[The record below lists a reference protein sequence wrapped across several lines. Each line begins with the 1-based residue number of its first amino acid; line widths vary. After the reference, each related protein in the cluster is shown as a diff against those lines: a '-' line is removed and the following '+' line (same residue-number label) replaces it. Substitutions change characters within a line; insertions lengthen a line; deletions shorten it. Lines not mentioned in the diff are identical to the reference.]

1 MFDPHP
7 PWSPM
12 HPAIPAGA
20 GLRQAYRTLL
30 RRPNVV
36 GCYVGRKVVA
46 GRPTSELSVVAC
58 VNEKLPA
65 AELAPAE
72 RVPTVLEWYPTSRS
86 RVWVPTDVQTVG
98 WSGMQTTAAAGPGD
112 FSPQTGGSKPY
123 CTVGVALDHPKYG
136 AVLTTAGH
144 AVQKHPGIVE
154 YGNAGP
160 ALALWNAGGGG
171 SFGGQVLKSAITDA
185 ADYALI
191 RAPAG
196 VPIANLY
203 QDFYA
208 VAGWRQP
215 DQQDVDTPV
224 FVLSSGGFRETRL
237 LGVKAWL
244 EIAGWPMR
252 DIALTPLV
260 TRGGDSGCCLVDSS
274 YRAWGLLVGYVTV
287 NKVTCSAFASI
298 HHTLSAENA
307 ELH

>member
-1 MFDPHP
+1 
-7 PWSPM
+7 M

-98 WSGMQTTAAAGPGD
+98 RGRMQRTPVAGPGD
-112 FSPQTGGSKPY
+112 FSPYAGGSEPF
-123 CTVGVALDHPKYG
+123 CTVGVALDHRKYG
-136 AVLTTAGH
+136 PVLTTAGH
-144 AVQKHPGIVE
+144 AVQTRPGTVE

-160 ALALWNAGGGG
+160 ALHLWNAGQGG
-171 SFGGQVLKSAITDA
+171 SFRGQVLKSAITDS
-185 ADYALI
+185 ADYALV

-196 VPIANLY
+196 VRVANLY
-203 QDFYA
+203 QDVYTI
-208 VAGWRQP
+208 AGWHQP
-215 DQQDVDTPV
+215 DQRDVDTRV
-224 FVLSSGGFRETRL
+224 FVLSSSGFRETRL

-244 EIAGWPMR
+244 EIEGWPMR

-260 TRGGDSGCCLVDSS
+260 TQGGDSGCALVDSS
-274 YRAWGLLVGYVTV
+274 HHVWGLLVGYVPV
-287 NKVTCSAFASI
+287 GNVACSVFASI

-307 ELH
+307 ELR